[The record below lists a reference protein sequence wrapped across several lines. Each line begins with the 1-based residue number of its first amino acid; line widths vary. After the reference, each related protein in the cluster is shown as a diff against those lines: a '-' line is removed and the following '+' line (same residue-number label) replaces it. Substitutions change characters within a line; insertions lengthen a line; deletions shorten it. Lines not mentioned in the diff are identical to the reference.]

1 MQMQLKMLYICVLKE
16 PVMETIRL
24 EFQPSIKAKILELLS
39 SFTSEE
45 LIIVQED
52 PDFDEN
58 KRKLKVCAD
67 QIDNGTARLV
77 SFEEMDRLLET
88 TLSKY
93 ED

>member
-1 MQMQLKMLYICVLKE
+1 MQLKMLYICVLKE
-16 PVMETIRL
+16 TVMETIRL

-39 SFTSEE
+39 SFTSDE

-58 KRKLKVCAD
+58 KRKLELTLKKIKNSKAKFYTLDEAD
-67 QIDNGTARLV
+67 V
-77 SFEEMDRLLET
+77 YLEKK
-88 TLSKY
+88 LSKY